1 MRSRLRSFIALFGV
15 VALGAVGMIALAPV
29 AGADTVG
36 PVDASI
42 PDGDPGSLR
51 DVLINAEDDTVEL
64 QPGALY
70 QLTDCELGRLN
81 AGDNVI
87 VHGNGAVIEQTCDTI
102 VMGQSGPLTLDNVTL
117 TGGFDIGSE
126 RGGAIH
132 MDGDSLTILNSSIVG
147 NQSCGSGGGIFVH
160 TEGTGLLRIEN
171 STIAGNSASDGGA
184 IAASASNDTRI
195 EIVNS
200 TITGN
205 SAGWGGAFDFQNGE
219 ELSLTYVTL
228 AGNTTD
234 APFIECELESGSVDP
249 NGEPQTPVRAQANGS
264 AANIQF
270 DDEDSTLT
278 TFASVIALPV
288 DGPNCSVDF
297 DVIKSL
303 DALENTVSHGYNF
316 SDDSSCG
323 LGGTGDRQSAGS
335 PDLNPL
341 GPNGGPTE
349 TRPPAETSPLVD
361 GVPLAQCQADG
372 AAGITWDQR
381 GITRPQRNGCDIGA
395 VELVFTTPTPPAEPL
410 PLVVTPRF
418 TG

>member
-1 MRSRLRSFIALFGV
+1 MRARLRSFLALLGV
-15 VALGAVGMIALAPV
+15 VALGAVGMVALAPV
-29 AGADTVG
+29 AVADVIG

-51 DVLINAEDDTVEL
+51 DVLNNAEDDTVEL

-70 QLTDCELGRLN
+70 QLTDCELGRLST
-81 AGDNVI
+81 GSNVI

-102 VMGQSGPLTLDNVTL
+102 VLGQSGALTLENVTL
-117 TGGFDIGSE
+117 TGGFDVSSS

-132 MDGDSLTILNSSIVG
+132 MDGDSLTIRNSSIVG
-147 NQSCGSGGGIFVH
+147 NQSCGAGGGIFVH
-160 TEGTGLLRIEN
+160 TEGDGLLRIEN

-184 IAASASNDTRI
+184 IAASSSSNTRV

-205 SAGWGGAFDFQNGE
+205 SAGWGGAFNMQNGE
-219 ELSLTYVTL
+219 DLVLTYVTL

-234 APFIECELESGSVDP
+234 APSIECDLGPREVDP
-249 NGEPQTPVRAQANGS
+249 NGEAETPVRAAANGS
-264 AANIQF
+264 AANVQF
-270 DDEDSTLT
+270 DEADSTLT

-288 DGPNCSVDF
+288 EGPNCSVEPE
-297 DVIKSL
+297 DVVQSL

-316 SDDSSCG
+316 SDDASCG
-323 LGGTGDRQSAGS
+323 LTGTGDRQSAGD
-335 PDLNPL
+335 PALTAL

-349 TRPPAETSPLVD
+349 TRPPTETSPLVD

-372 AAGITWDQR
+372 AAGIAWDQR
-381 GITRPQRNGCDIGA
+381 GVTRPQRDGCDIGA
-395 VELVFTTPTPPAEPL
+395 VELVVIAPEPA